1 MPSIHPHIPHHWAR
15 IQQGRGKR
23 RVQDLANRPLH
34 RVCTCGPARRDRT
47 TFDHLSKC
55 HQSQCQLHTA
65 SLKTCGC
72 EMIQKARPGVLISQS
87 AAKRCPSV
95 KKKCIWASHISPE
108 TNKAKETRHGS
119 LAACN
124 LRKRPWSI
132 FADLAR
138 RSPAERMACPAKSSV
153 EQKL

>member
-72 EMIQKARPGVLISQS
+72 EMIRKARPGVLILAYGHLEQASISQC
-87 AAKRCPSV
+87 AAKRCPPTHIFPSV
-95 KKKCIWASHISPE
+95 KKKNASRQATVRPKRTKPRKPDTVASQPAICES
-108 TNKAKETRHGS
+108 ALGD
-119 LAACN
+119 
-124 LRKRPWSI
+124 LRE
-132 FADLAR
+132 LG
-138 RSPAERMACPAKSSV
+138 
-153 EQKL
+153 

>member
-72 EMIQKARPGVLISQS
+72 EMIRKARPGVLILAYGHLEQASNSQG
-87 AAKRCPSV
+87 AAKRRPPTHIFPSV
-95 KKKCIWASHISPE
+95 KKKKCISASHSSPE

-124 LRKRPWSI
+124 LRKRPW
-132 FADLAR
+132 
-138 RSPAERMACPAKSSV
+138 
-153 EQKL
+153 